1 MPKNK
6 KLVRILLAGAALF
19 AVAAAA
25 QTVPDQTSHAM
36 EEPEG
41 NLWERLQQP
50 PGPGPAAP
58 VMFDDSSRLG
68 GLLRA
73 GKLYLSLDDA
83 VSLALE
89 NNLDIE
95 LQRFSPGIAY
105 FELIRAKGGGTLRGL
120 PLTVTEVPPGV
131 GGPASPIL
139 NLPAT
144 GAPFSSAVSTNL
156 SELTSIVPTQSSPS
170 ITGPTA
176 FSNGPPVPGFDPALF
191 GQLNWQ
197 HLTALQTNPSLSGT
211 STLTSNTTLG
221 SFGLQK
227 GFSTGTQFSAGF
239 NANSQSNNSIRNAYN
254 PFTGSN
260 LSVNLTQSLLRG
272 FGRDV
277 NRRFILIARN
287 NERVSDLLFRQQV
300 ISTVYG
306 VIRLYFDMVTLQ
318 EDVQVKRQTLA
329 LAERLYGDNK
339 EKVEQGTLA
348 PIELVRAQ
356 AQMASGR
363 QDLANSEGFE
373 LQQELVLK
381 NVLTRRGT
389 ADPSLRE
396 ARIVPTSPVEI
407 PVSERIA
414 PIQDLIAEAYKNRP
428 ELDEGRLQL
437 ANSEINLK
445 GSRNSMLPQLDLV
458 VAAQTSGLAGQLNPL
473 TPPVVIDPA
482 LLGGFGTT
490 LGQVFRADYPSYG
503 IGIQLSLPLHNH
515 VAEADYARDSIQL
528 RQAQVRF
535 QQLEN
540 QVRLEVEAALVA
552 LQRSRAA
559 YDAAVEARKLQ
570 EQSLQ
575 IEMERYQ
582 NGVST
587 SFLVMQYQSFLAQ
600 ARSTEVAAKSVYA
613 KARTALERA
622 LGMTLQNHNISLD
635 EAFRGQVSRPPATV
649 PPDSVR

>member
-1 MPKNK
+1 MLKSK
-6 KLVRILLAGAALF
+6 RLVPRLLTGAVLF
-19 AVAAAA
+19 SAIAVA
-25 QTVPDQTSHAM
+25 QTASEQTSPPAAKSG
-36 EEPEG
+36 E
-41 NLWERLQQP
+41 NLWQRLRQP
-50 PGPGPAAP
+50 SGPGLAAP
-58 VMFDDSSRLG
+58 VSFDNSSRLSN
-68 GLLRA
+68 LLRE

-83 VSLALE
+83 ISLALE

-95 LQRFSPGIAY
+95 LERFSPGIAY

-120 PLTVTEVPPGV
+120 PLTVNEVPPGV

-144 GAPFSSAVSTNL
+144 GAPFSTAVTTNL
-156 SELTSIVPTQSSPS
+156 SELASIVPTQTNSA

-176 FSNGPPVPGFDPALF
+176 FSNGPPVPVFDPALIS
-191 GQLNWQ
+191 QLNWQ
-197 HLTALQTNPSLSGT
+197 HQTALQTNPSISGT

-221 SFGLQK
+221 GIGLQK

-260 LSVNLTQSLLRG
+260 LGLNLTQSLLRG

-287 NERVSDLLFRQQV
+287 NEKVGDLLFRQQV
-300 ISTVYG
+300 IATVYG
-306 VIRLYFDMVTLQ
+306 VIRLYFDLVTLQ

-329 LAERLYGDNK
+329 LAERLYRDNK
-339 EKVEQGTLA
+339 EKVQQGTLA

-389 ADPSLRE
+389 ADSSLRE
-396 ARIVPTSPVEI
+396 ARILPTSPLEI
-407 PVSERIA
+407 PVSEVTP
-414 PIQDLIAEAYKNRP
+414 PIHDLIASAYRNRP

-437 ANSEINLK
+437 ANSEISLK
-445 GSRNSMLPQLDLV
+445 GSRNAMRPQLDLV
-458 VAAQTSGLAGQLNPL
+458 IGAQTSGLAGQVNPL
-473 TPPVVIDPA
+473 TPPIIIDPD

-503 IGIQLSLPLHNH
+503 IGLQLSLPLHND

-528 RQAQVRF
+528 RQTQVRY

-575 IEMERYQ
+575 IEMEKYQ

-587 SFLVMQYQSFLAQ
+587 SFLVLQYQSFLAQ

-635 EAFRGQVSRPPATV
+635 EAFKGQVSKPPAV
-649 PPDSVR
+649 LPPGPLR